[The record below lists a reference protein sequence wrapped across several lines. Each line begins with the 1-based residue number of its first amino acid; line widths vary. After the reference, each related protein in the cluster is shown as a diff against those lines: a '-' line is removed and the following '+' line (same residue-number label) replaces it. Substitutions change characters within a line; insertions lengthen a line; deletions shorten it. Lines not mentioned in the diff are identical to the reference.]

1 MANYKETRTD
11 EKEEESGTVAVTS
24 ERDDT
29 SDHTESDGN
38 VQSSKETGTSS
49 LAEENFEEEEKEVD
63 SQKSKHK
70 LKTETY
76 LKPWCE
82 KCKALQTLSCEEVSP
97 KNTSK
102 GGFVLKL
109 DSEGTYQCMATGLV
123 FEVEGK
129 ITITYSV
136 LSWSKYSMHLKKP
149 WKIVGP
155 LFDIDCDPTILIA
168 VHFPHSLCLGDHDAH
183 MKLRILHFKK
193 STAIIEPSH
202 DHSGSHVKWNVT
214 SLSPMGPIAE
224 TSEPAGHHGVVLI
237 YMVVGHGSSTSFR
250 IHFSANNNSEIQD
263 IYQDCRTSCKRY
275 IKIDKPPVCQKL
287 LEENKKY
294 KLISEPEADVTP
306 QEIQFV
312 TEVLAIKPYFEVYYE
327 QPTPFK
333 ISLVEADSDQVI
345 WTTALRED
353 DFDQRYLK
361 GIKRRRSSNTSDE
374 EDNNFKSPK
383 WNDMTDGQQR
393 STNACVT
400 DKQIM
405 AIAQRLDK
413 KWKEIA
419 ITCLN
424 LSKKDIDR
432 IQGEEDD
439 LTMQKFLMLD
449 EWRNKKKND
458 ATLRNLSKSLRES
471 EIPVELNN
479 FLEDMLKNTK
489 DNAKH

>member
-1 MANYKETRTD
+1 
-11 EKEEESGTVAVTS
+11 
-24 ERDDT
+24 
-29 SDHTESDGN
+29 
-38 VQSSKETGTSS
+38 
-49 LAEENFEEEEKEVD
+49 
-63 SQKSKHK
+63 
-70 LKTETY
+70 
-76 LKPWCE
+76 
-82 KCKALQTLSCEEVSP
+82 
-97 KNTSK
+97 
-102 GGFVLKL
+102 LKL

-345 WTTALRED
+345 WTTALREGQD
-353 DFDQRYLK
+353 MVLDIESSDHISPVKGSK

-479 FLEDMLKNTK
+479 FLEGMETWIRVFIL
-489 DNAKH
+489 HL